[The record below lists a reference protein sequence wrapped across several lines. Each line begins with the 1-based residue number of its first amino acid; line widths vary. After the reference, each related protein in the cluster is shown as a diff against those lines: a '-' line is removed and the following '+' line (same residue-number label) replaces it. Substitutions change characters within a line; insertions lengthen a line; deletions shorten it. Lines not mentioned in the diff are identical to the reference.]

1 MICGLIEKEVRQHT
15 TLLIFIT
22 LVMLTGLLALGSNK
36 FLVQAGGSAFFL
48 FSQLWFFILP
58 MATLVLGTG
67 LVATEFRNKTQ
78 LFLEGLPLPRWKML
92 AVKYLLGLGVVTGC
106 TTFLL
111 AGAWWMGRNAEVM
124 TLNFAL
130 LLFTKSLGWSW
141 FCWSVCFAH
150 GFLGRYRI
158 WVGVSL
164 VIGLILIQQMGGVMI
179 TNFGPFDLISPRFAY
194 ERFVW
199 PVEALWVTAALIL
212 VLTLAGFALGMVRDA
227 TVAAMMSE
235 KMSKREKIVLTA
247 MALAAMVAIG
257 AIDEKQE
264 SLKPLNLPGSVD
276 RRQGPAS
283 VSAAAAVAVP
293 SPAEEQALEAHA
305 TAVAGML
312 AEVGAYLECASLP
325 PVYLVHR
332 RDFIAN
338 QFEVDE
344 SKSPKRIIIR
354 RNLLITSPSDT
365 KFESQILISVLG
377 IHQLGRLSSD
387 TRGWVLD
394 GFAAWWP
401 VRKIAKTPADFM
413 KLQHLGEEPPVRTL
427 RGDDLKNW
435 LMTIKDLTP
444 AQQSTLA
451 GLGMIALGEYGEQ
464 PRQRFLAKVLGY
476 SAPMDAR
483 ATLHDWFH
491 PVSRIMK
498 STTGS
503 DLESLARKWTAAL
516 QQEEAGQ

>member
-1 MICGLIEKEVRQHT
+1 MISGLVEKEVRQHT

-22 LVMLTGLLALGSNK
+22 LVMLTGLFVLGSNK
-36 FLVQAGGSAFFL
+36 FLAQAGGSAFSL
-48 FSQLWFFILP
+48 FSILWFLMLP
-58 MATLVLGTG
+58 LATLVLATG
-67 LVATEFRNKTQ
+67 LVAAEFRNKTQ

-92 AVKYLLGLGVVTGC
+92 AVKYLLGLAVVTAC

-150 GFLGRYRI
+150 GFLGRYRG
-158 WVGVSL
+158 WVGVTL
-164 VIGLILIQQMGGVMI
+164 VLGLLSIQQMGVMV
-179 TNFGPFDLISPRFAY
+179 TRFGPFHLISQHFSY

-212 VLTLAGFALGMVRDA
+212 VLTSAGFALGMVRDA

-235 KMSKREKIVLTA
+235 KMSTREKIVLTT
-247 MALAAMVAIG
+247 MALAAVVAIG
-257 AIDEKQE
+257 AIYEKQE
-264 SLKPLNLPGSVD
+264 SLTPLNLPGSVD
-276 RRQGPAS
+276 RREGAAS
-283 VSAAAAVAVP
+283 VSVAAAVAVP
-293 SPAEEQALEAHA
+293 SPAEEQALDAHA

-312 AEVGAYLECASLP
+312 AEAGAYLDCASLP

-332 RDFIAN
+332 RDFTAK
-338 QFEVDE
+338 QFEIDE

-354 RNLLITSPSDT
+354 RNLVMTSPSDT
-365 KFESQILISVLG
+365 EFQSQIVVSVLG
-377 IHQLGRLSSD
+377 VHQLGRLSSD
-387 TRGWVLD
+387 TRGWILD

-401 VRKIAKTPADFM
+401 VRKRVQTPADFM
-413 KLQHLGEEPPVRTL
+413 KLHPLGEVPPVRTL
-427 RGDDLKNW
+427 QENDLVNW

-444 AQQSTLA
+444 AQQSALA
-451 GLGMIALGEYGEQ
+451 GLGMVALGEYGEQ

-476 SAPMDAR
+476 PAPLDVR
-483 ATLHDWFH
+483 AALHDWFH

-498 STTGS
+498 STTGG

-516 QQEEAGQ
+516 QHEEAGQ